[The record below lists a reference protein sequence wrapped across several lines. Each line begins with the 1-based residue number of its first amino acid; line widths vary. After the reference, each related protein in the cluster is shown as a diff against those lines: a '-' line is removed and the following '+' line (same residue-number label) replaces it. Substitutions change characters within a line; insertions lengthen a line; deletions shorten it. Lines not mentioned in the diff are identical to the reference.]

1 MERIAS
7 ALQTFRRALLLLALA
22 HGYLITGCARHE
34 PPADFVVVNGV
45 EPETLD
51 PHTLTGQPDGRI
63 AAAIFEGLTRC
74 EPTRSATVPGL
85 AEGWDISEDRR
96 VYTFHLRTN
105 AVWST
110 GEPITADDV
119 VYSWRRV
126 VNPLTASDYA
136 GQLYYIKNGEAIN
149 QGKLKDVTQL
159 GVQALDAR
167 TVRVELVAP
176 TPFFLDLCAL
186 RPLVVV
192 PQKTIE
198 KYGDQWLMARP
209 LPVSGSYLLDQWRI
223 RDKIRLRKNPLY
235 WDAANTRNEIVDILP
250 VEDAISALNLYE
262 TRQVDV
268 IWDKNVVPTEL
279 MDMLKDRPDCHRPDN
294 LGTYFI
300 RLNVTREP
308 FRDVRVRK
316 ALALTVDKDR
326 IVERITR
333 AGERVANT
341 HVPPGTANYTPPKG
355 LGYDPHLARKLLAEA
370 GHPGGAG
377 IPVFE
382 YYFNTGKMH
391 EQIGIELK
399 EMWKR
404 ELGINLSL
412 RQTEWK
418 VYLAAQSALEYDA
431 IRGSW
436 IGDYDDANTFLDMFM
451 SNNGN
456 NRTGW
461 KNRRYD
467 ELVRTANAQTDR
479 QKRAALLRE
488 AEIILIEEELPI
500 IPVFFYKGIQLWR
513 TNEIEGIYTDT
524 NILDE
529 HPFAAIRK
537 KKT

>member
-1 MERIAS
+1 M
-7 ALQTFRRALLLLALA
+7 FLALVA
-22 HGYLITGCARHE
+22 SGWTAGCVQRE
-34 PPADFVVVNGV
+34 SPADFVVANGV

-63 AAAIFEGLTRC
+63 AASIFEGLTRF
-74 EPTRSATVPGL
+74 EPTNSAAEPGL
-85 AEGWDISEDRR
+85 AERWDISSDGRI
-96 VYTFHLRTN
+96 YTFYLRSN

-110 GEPITADDV
+110 GELITAEDV
-119 VYSWRRV
+119 VYSWRRAV
-126 VNPLTASDYA
+126 DPRTASDYA
-136 GQLYYIKNGEAIN
+136 GQFYYIKNGEQIN

-167 TVRVELVAP
+167 TLRVELVAP
-176 TPFFLDLCAL
+176 TAFFLDLCAL

-192 PQKTIE
+192 PRQTIE

-209 LPVSGSYLLDQWRI
+209 LPVSGSYLLESWRI
-223 RDKIRLRKNPLY
+223 RDRIRLRKNPRY

-262 TRQVDV
+262 TRQVDI
-268 IWDKNVVPTEL
+268 IWDKNLVPTEL
-279 MDMLKDRPDCHRPDN
+279 MDVLKDRPDCHRPDN

-300 RLNVTREP
+300 RFNVTREP
-308 FRDVRVRK
+308 FKDVRVRK
-316 ALALTVDKDR
+316 ALALTVDKRR

-333 AGERVANT
+333 AGERVANS
-341 HVPPGTANYTPPKG
+341 HVPPGTANYEPPKG

-370 GHPGGAG
+370 DPGGKG
-377 IPVFE
+377 FRTFE

-391 EQIGIELK
+391 EQIGIELQ
-399 EMWKR
+399 EMWKK
-404 ELGINLSL
+404 ELGINLTL

-418 VYLAAQSALEYDA
+418 TYLAAQSALGYDV

-436 IGDYDDANTFLDMFM
+436 IGDYNDANTFLDMFM

-461 KNRRYD
+461 KNARYD
-467 ELVRTANAQTDR
+467 ELVRRANAQTDR
-479 QKRAALLRE
+479 QKRAALLRQ
-488 AEIILIEEELPI
+488 AETILIEEEMPI
-500 IPVFFYKGIQLWR
+500 IPIFFYKGIQLWR
-513 TNEIEGIYTDT
+513 PNEIEGIYTES

-529 HPFAAIRK
+529 HPLAAIRK